1 MKTLISLL
9 AVGVLG
15 LSVLVFVA
23 RLHGQEAPVPASPDF
38 TFGMVG
44 LAPGQTARLNV
55 VNAGSTGPLQIPCRL
70 VLAFLDDD
78 GNAMKQAFVQ
88 VDRGKAAFLD
98 LTLDEAH
105 ERHGHEP
112 INDRIEVRG
121 IGYNPLLIESSVIPV
136 PLSCN
141 LIPTLEVFGN
151 IRGTTSV
158 ILTDSVRLNFV
169 PLPLAST
176 EQ

>member
-15 LSVLVFVA
+15 LSVFVFVA
-23 RLHGQEAPVPASPDF
+23 RMHGQEAPIAASPDF

-55 VNAGSTGPLQIPCRL
+55 VNVGSTGPLQIPCRL

-78 GNAMKQAFVQ
+78 GNAMKQSFVQ
-88 VDRGKAAFLD
+88 VDRGKAAVLV

-112 INDRIEVRG
+112 INDRIQIRG
-121 IGYNPLLIESSVIPV
+121 IGYNPLLAESPAIPV

-141 LIPTLEVFGN
+141 LIPTLEIFSN
-151 IRGTTSV
+151 NRGTTSV
-158 ILTDSVRLNFV
+158 ILTDSVRPNFM
-169 PLPLAST
+169 PLPLASI